1 MTNKPL
7 TCDELDAL
15 LPDYLD
21 GALES
26 GTRAT
31 VEEHARSCARCEAL
45 IGDLSALVRDARAL
59 PDLVPPRDLWA
70 GIEARIQAPVV
81 SLPAAR
87 MAAPRPRWR
96 TTAWLGA
103 AAAALIAA
111 TAGIT
116 YTVAMHQAREQGR
129 LAMAPPGATA
139 PVTNVA
145 VLPVE
150 RVYDQEIARLQHILR
165 ERRSTLDSGTVAVIE
180 RNLRIIDAAIEQS
193 RAALEKDPASGLL
206 NDQLNS
212 ALTQKVELLR
222 TAALLP
228 AHT

>member
-1 MTNKPL
+1 MTYELL
-7 TCDELDAL
+7 TCEALDAL
-15 LPDYLD
+15 LPDYLEGD
-21 GALES
+21 LDS
-26 GTRAT
+26 GTRAV
-31 VEEHARSCARCEAL
+31 VEDHARSCPRCEAL
-45 IGDLSALVRDARAL
+45 LGDLATIVRDARAL
-59 PDLVPPRDLWA
+59 PALAPSRDLWA

-81 SLPAAR
+81 SLPAPGAAR
-87 MAAPRPRWR
+87 LRSRWHA
-96 TTAWLGA
+96 TAWLGA

-116 YTVAMHQAREQGR
+116 YTVTMHHAEHAQLAAARPSAG
-129 LAMAPPGATA
+129 T

-150 RVYDQEIARLQHILR
+150 RVYDQEIARLQRVLQ
-165 ERRSTLDSGTVAVIE
+165 ERRSTLDSGTVTVIE
-180 RNLRIIDAAIEQS
+180 RNLRIIDAAIAQS

-228 AHT
+228 ART